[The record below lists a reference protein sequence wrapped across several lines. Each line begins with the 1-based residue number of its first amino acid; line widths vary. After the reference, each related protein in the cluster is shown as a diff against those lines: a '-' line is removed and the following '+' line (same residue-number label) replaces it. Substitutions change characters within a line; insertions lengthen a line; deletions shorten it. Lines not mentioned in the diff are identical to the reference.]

1 MKNSVYQI
9 DLITVVTEKDN
20 LNQIV
25 EKTRTT
31 ATVFSEVSSVSQT
44 EFFSGGRLGLQPSL
58 KATIYDFEYN
68 EEPIVKVHYSDSKT
82 KLYSVYRTYSV
93 GGSDKLELYL
103 EERGG
108 TKDEPSTD
116 DNSSEH
122 SD

>member
-1 MKNSVYQI
+1 MKNSVFPI
-9 DLITVVTEKDN
+9 DLITITTEKDS
-20 LNQIV
+20 LNQVV

-31 ATVFSEVSSVSQT
+31 ASLYAELSSVSQT

-68 EEPIVKVHYSDSKT
+68 EEPIVKVRYSDTKT

>member
-1 MKNSVYQI
+1 MKNSVFPI
-9 DLITVVTEKDN
+9 DLITITTEKDS
-20 LNQIV
+20 LNQVV

-31 ATVFSEVSSVSQT
+31 ASLYAELSSVSQT

-58 KATIYDFEYN
+58 KATLYDFEYN
-68 EEPIVKVHYSDSKT
+68 NEPIVKVHYSDTTS

-116 DNSSEH
+116 GSSSEH